1 MNQNIPFWKKI
12 IVSFFKSI
20 GFDIKRTSKAKF
32 EVPKDFDSDSNE
44 IYQKVKDLTL
54 IPPERIIS
62 LIQSIKYIEDNN
74 IEGDYV
80 ECGVYMG
87 GVGLAIALTLEK
99 FYPDSNRKIWL
110 YDTFSGMS
118 MPNQYDV
125 KQWFDSSKGAVVD
138 SGKAIDK
145 INRYNITANSSDW
158 TNCSLK
164 EVKNNI
170 FSNTSYSHNNFN
182 FIEGKV
188 QDTIPLHSPDKIALL
203 RLDTDFYEST
213 KHELIHL
220 YPALEIYGILIIDDY
235 GIWSGCQKAVD
246 EYISEKKIKIFLSR
260 IDYSSRAA
268 IKIH

>member
-1 MNQNIPFWKKI
+1 MNKKIPFWKKI
-12 IVSFFKSI
+12 IASLLRSI
-20 GFDIKRTSKAKF
+20 GFDIKKSSRVNL

-44 IYQKVKDLTL
+44 IYQKVKNLTL

-62 LIQSIKYIEDNN
+62 LIQSIQYIEDNN

-118 MPNQYDV
+118 MPNEYDV

-170 FSNTSYSHNNFN
+170 FSNHFN
-182 FIEGKV
+182 CYIKSICTDGKW
-188 QDTIPLHSPDKIALL
+188 
-203 RLDTDFYEST
+203 E
-213 KHELIHL
+213 
-220 YPALEIYGILIIDDY
+220 
-235 GIWSGCQKAVD
+235 
-246 EYISEKKIKIFLSR
+246 
-260 IDYSSRAA
+260 
-268 IKIH
+268 